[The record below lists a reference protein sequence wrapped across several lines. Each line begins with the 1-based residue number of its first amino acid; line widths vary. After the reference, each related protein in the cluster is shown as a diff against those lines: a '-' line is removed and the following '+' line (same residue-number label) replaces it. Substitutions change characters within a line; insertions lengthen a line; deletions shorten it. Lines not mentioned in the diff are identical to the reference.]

1 MCCRR
6 PTLALLA
13 LFLGTACLMKA
24 GPGEG
29 EGEGGEGEGEGGEG
43 EGEGEGEDLS
53 TWYGDVLPV
62 ARQRCLQCHVQGGI
76 GPVDLEDEDRMLEL
90 GPAIS
95 GEVAAGS
102 MPPWMPAADCGGHE
116 YLGDLSLSAGE
127 RAVFAAWANDG
138 WPLGDPADDPGGE
151 LPTLPQLASV
161 SVVLDAG
168 FDYTAPNT
176 LADEYRCFILDPDNA
191 DDEHVVGYDI
201 RPGAGE
207 VVHHVILFKADRAA
221 AQARDAEEAAEP
233 GWQCFG
239 SADVD
244 GSSFEDT
251 IAAWAPGAGA
261 TTFPAGTGLPLAN
274 SEVLVMQVHYNTEAV
289 VTVPPDRT
297 EVALQY
303 AEGPVVE
310 ARMVPVLDDDL
321 TIAPGVTDHQEGV
334 SVPNPL
340 TADVY
345 GVLPHMHALGQR
357 ITVSAAGACLVD
369 IPSWDFH
376 WQSTYFFAGG
386 PVRVPQLAEIRLSC
400 TYDNNT
406 TELVRFGEGTSDEM
420 CLAYFY
426 FVPNP

>member
-1 MCCRR
+1 MCSVRR
-6 PTLALLA
+6 ALALLA
-13 LFLGTACLMKA
+13 VTAAMGCPSA
-24 GPGEG
+24 PGVGEGEGEGEPGEG
-29 EGEGGEGEGEGGEG
+29 EGEGAEG
-43 EGEGEGEDLS
+43 EGEGEGPT
-53 TWYGDVLPV
+53 TWYADVLPV

-76 GPVDLEDEDRMLEL
+76 GPVDLQDEDTVLEL

-95 GEVAAGS
+95 GEVAAGT

-116 YLGDLSLSAGE
+116 YVGDLSLSEGE
-127 RAVFAAWANDG
+127 RAVFAAWAEDG
-138 WPLGDPADDPGGE
+138 WPLGNPADDPGGE
-151 LPTLPQLASV
+151 LPTLPQLSSV

-168 FDYTAPNT
+168 FDYTAPVT
-176 LADEYRCFILDPDNA
+176 LADEYRCFILDPENA
-191 DDEHVVGYDI
+191 GPEHVVGYEI

-221 AQARDAEEAAEP
+221 ALARDAEEAAEP

-239 SADVD
+239 SADVN
-244 GSSFEDT
+244 GSTFEDT

-261 TTFPAGTGLPLAN
+261 TTFPAGTGLPLAA

-289 VTVPPDRT
+289 VVVPPDRT

-303 AEGPVVE
+303 ADGPVVE

-321 TIAPGVTDHQEGV
+321 AIAPGVTDHQEGV
-334 SVPNPL
+334 TVPNPL

-345 GVLPHMHALGQR
+345 GVLPHMHALGRR
-357 ITVSAAGACLVD
+357 ITVRASGGCLVD

-376 WQSTYFFAGG
+376 WQSTYFFTDG
-386 PVRVPQLAEIRLSC
+386 PVRVPQLAEISLAC
-400 TYDNNT
+400 TYDNHT
-406 TELVRFGEGTSDEM
+406 TDLVRFGEGTSDEM